1 MRRLRSFLV
10 TGRNRKKDSD
20 MEKGGEDQY
29 RGADQV
35 TTRGTFPAGT
45 ARVRVSHPS
54 LRASAKSSQICQQN
68 EQC

>member
-1 MRRLRSFLV
+1 
-10 TGRNRKKDSD
+10 

-45 ARVRVSHPS
+45 ARVRASHPS